1 MAAKYK
7 IKSDDDVIVIT
18 GKDKSKVS
26 KVVKVDRKNGKVLV
40 ENVNVVKR
48 HTKPNQQNSD
58 GGIIEKSMPIEHHF
72 YIFYNNIMYYCKKC
86 KSGVKLGFK
95 TLKSNKKSRFCKKC
109 GEIID
114 KE

>member
-7 IKSDDDVIVIT
+7 IKSDDEVIVIM
-18 GKDKSKVS
+18 GKDKSKIS
-26 KVVKVDRKNGKVLV
+26 KVVKVDRKNGKVVV

-48 HTKPNQQNSD
+48 HTKPNQQNPD
-58 GGIIEKSMPIEHHF
+58 GGMIEKSMPVDIS
-72 YIFYNNIMYYCKKC
+72 NIMYYCKKC

>member
-7 IKSDDDVIVIT
+7 IKSNDEVIVIT
-18 GKDKSKVS
+18 GKDRSKVS
-26 KVVKVDRKNGKVLV
+26 KVVKVDRKNGKVVV

-48 HTKPNQQNSD
+48 HTKPNQQNPD
-58 GGIIEKSMPIEHHF
+58 GGIIEKSMPID
-72 YIFYNNIMYYCKKC
+72 ISNIMYYCKKC

>member
-7 IKSDDDVIVIT
+7 IKRDDEVIVIT
-18 GKDKSKVS
+18 GKDKNKVS
-26 KVVKVDRKNGKVLV
+26 KVVKVVRKEGKVIV

-48 HTKPNQQNSD
+48 HTKPNQQNPD
-58 GGIIEKSMPIEHHF
+58 GGIIEKSLPVDIS
-72 YIFYNNIMYYCKKC
+72 NVMYYCKKC
-86 KSGVKLGFK
+86 KSGVKLGYK